1 MSSVDS
7 TVSSPNYVELARFL
21 LAPLLAAPDRIKLDP
36 EYSQGKTRVLI
47 RVALDE
53 SENLERILGRNNRN
67 LKAMNQTLMGLA
79 QATGHQARLEV
90 FGTPAAPP
98 PSSSRDRRPPRSSSD
113 HPSSDRPPSDHPPS
127 DRPPSDRPK
136 PKPRPAQ

>member
-21 LAPLLAAPDRIKLDP
+21 LTPLLAAPDQMKLDP

-53 SENLERILGRNNRN
+53 AENLEQVLGRNNRN
-67 LKAMNQTLMGLA
+67 LKAINQTMMGLA
-79 QATGHQARLEV
+79 QATGHQARLEI
-90 FGTPAAPP
+90 FGTPPTAP
-98 PSSSRDRRPPRSSSD
+98 PSSGNRDRRPPRTFGERSAN
-113 HPSSDRPPSDHPPS
+113 DRPSN
-127 DRPPSDRPK
+127 DRPK
-136 PKPRPAQ
+136 PKPRIDS